1 MNFASIQFFFSR
13 FLQRDAQQKLND
25 SFREPPQ
32 TDKVQCYETTTMKYL
47 GYFPALKPGEDIVEG
62 LSMIFQRVQD
72 HYIGC
77 VTIYNGEY
85 LGE

>member
-25 SFREPPQ
+25 SFREPPRQ

-47 GYFPALKPGEDIVEG
+47 GYFPALKPGYCRRFIDDFSKSARPLYRLCYHI
-62 LSMIFQRVQD
+62 
-72 HYIGC
+72 
-77 VTIYNGEY
+77 
-85 LGE
+85 